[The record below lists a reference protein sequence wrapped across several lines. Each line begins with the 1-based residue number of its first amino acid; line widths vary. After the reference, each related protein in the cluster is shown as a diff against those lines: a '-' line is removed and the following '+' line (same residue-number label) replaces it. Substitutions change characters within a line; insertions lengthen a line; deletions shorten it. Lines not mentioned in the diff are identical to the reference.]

1 MSLSKSTEIT
11 GSNRSKSFSTPA
23 HSPQL
28 ITPNNTPPH
37 SSFAEQRLQQL
48 LMNCEAGTHSFHRDD
63 GDDYTPSGSVPGPVL
78 AAVAGDMRRKS
89 FAGGEGVFHPLFH
102 LAQADMLAVGQQ
114 RPGRRPSF
122 LSSLSLSRPFSF
134 TPSQPSSPATQPSHH
149 HNLPSGLS
157 MTSSHPNSIASSP
170 TVGNEIDRA
179 QSTPPHLQHQALQ
192 QKAKPEEM
200 AGTAMSMQRS
210 KTQPPTKVHGFNH
223 GFGLTSVQPAEER
236 RHFDPGREPKLLGL
250 L

>member
-1 MSLSKSTEIT
+1 L
-11 GSNRSKSFSTPA
+11 FSSHT
-23 HSPQL
+23 
-28 ITPNNTPPH
+28 
-37 SSFAEQRLQQL
+37 
-48 LMNCEAGTHSFHRDD
+48 
-63 GDDYTPSGSVPGPVL
+63 
-78 AAVAGDMRRKS
+78 
-89 FAGGEGVFHPLFH
+89 
-102 LAQADMLAVGQQ
+102 QADVIAVGQQ

-134 TPSQPSSPATQPSHH
+134 TPSQPSSPATQASHH

-170 TVGNEIDRA
+170 TVGNGIDRA
-179 QSTPPHLQHQALQ
+179 QSTPPHLQPQAIQ
-192 QKAKPEEM
+192 VQNTKPDEM

-210 KTQPPTKVHGFNH
+210 KTQPPVKVHGFNH

>member
-89 FAGGEGVFHPLFH
+89 FAGGEGMFHPLFH
-102 LAQADMLAVGQQ
+102 LA
-114 RPGRRPSF
+114 
-122 LSSLSLSRPFSF
+122 
-134 TPSQPSSPATQPSHH
+134 H
-149 HNLPSGLS
+149 
-157 MTSSHPNSIASSP
+157 
-170 TVGNEIDRA
+170 
-179 QSTPPHLQHQALQ
+179 
-192 QKAKPEEM
+192 
-200 AGTAMSMQRS
+200 
-210 KTQPPTKVHGFNH
+210 
-223 GFGLTSVQPAEER
+223 
-236 RHFDPGREPKLLGL
+236 KLIC
-250 L
+250 